1 MIAQLPPLSLWLAA
15 ALLGAAG
22 FAVGMAYFASLRRG
36 VRFSVARGAWSWLA
50 LSAPAR
56 MVPAA
61 LFFILAA
68 RWGAPALLTAF
79 AGFLTARY
87 LAVRAARRPA

>member
-1 MIAQLPPLSLWLAA
+1 MIVQLPALTLWITA

-22 FAVGMAYFASLRRG
+22 FAVGTAYFASLRRG
-36 VRFSVARGAWSWLA
+36 VRLSVARGAWSWFA

-68 RWGAPALLTAF
+68 RWGGPALLMAF
-79 AGFLTARY
+79 AGFLTARH